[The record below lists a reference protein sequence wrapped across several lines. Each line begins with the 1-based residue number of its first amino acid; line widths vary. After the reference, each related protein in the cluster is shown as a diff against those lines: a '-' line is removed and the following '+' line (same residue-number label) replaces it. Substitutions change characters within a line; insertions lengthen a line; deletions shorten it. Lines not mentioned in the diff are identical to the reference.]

1 MGRRR
6 WIIPAVLLIL
16 LAALLLCRQGHNAP
30 EQGPVSLGS
39 AAMGLMLLDE
49 TGGVYVLAVTE
60 GSPAD
65 GAGIRPGDLIIQ
77 ADGQAVLTAEA
88 LDELISGRETLTLTL
103 LRDGENKIIRLPGR

>member
-6 WIIPAVLLIL
+6 WIIPAALLIL
-16 LAALLLCRQGHNAP
+16 LVALLLCRQGPNVP
-30 EQGPVSLGS
+30 ENGDASLGS

-65 GAGIRPGDLIIQ
+65 AAGIRPGDLITQ

-88 LDELISGRETLTLTL
+88 LDELISGRETLMLTL
-103 LRDGENKIIRLPGR
+103 LRDGESKILRLPGR